1 MFRFRL
7 SIALAGFL
15 IAAWSTTP
23 NIALAGDDDEASKAL
38 DQKFEKLLAA
48 AQKDPKKADWKALRH
63 AFAET
68 SHYQPYN
75 ATWRQDISNVAKNLH
90 DGKVKEAEARLI
102 KLLESERFMRVDAHA
117 VALAVY
123 EKLGDSEKARKH
135 KEFLE
140 GLSAAIFVPGH
151 GTSFAKPIEVLF
163 VEEEYTVLGAMGCKM
178 KQQALSERDGHR
190 FDVLTTQAKPGAPE
204 RQLFFNIDMPWSS
217 LQRGMM
223 KAFEKSK
230 AAGAKK

>member
-7 SIALAGFL
+7 RIALAGFL
-15 IAAWSTTP
+15 IAGWSTTA
-23 NIALAGDDDEASKAL
+23 NIALGDDDNEASKAL
-38 DQKFEKLLAA
+38 DQKFEKLLVA

-63 AFAET
+63 AFAES

-75 ATWRQDISNVAKNLH
+75 ASWRQDISKVAKNLH
-90 DGKVKEAEARLI
+90 DGKLKEAEAGLTE
-102 KLLESERFMRVDAHA
+102 LLERERFMRVDAHA
-117 VALAVY
+117 VALALY
-123 EKLGDSEKARKH
+123 EKMGDSEKARKH
-135 KEFLE
+135 KDFLE
-140 GLSAAIFVPGH
+140 GLSAAIFLPGH
-151 GTSFAKPIEVLF
+151 GTSFEKPIEVLF
-163 VEEEYTVLGAMGCKM
+163 VDEEYAVLGAMGCKM

-190 FDVLTTQAKPGAPE
+190 FDVLTTQAKPGEPE

-217 LQRGMM
+217 LQRGMT